1 MPNSWLSKKK
11 KKGEEKSEKNMKR
24 ISNKNFAKGC
34 PLFRGA
40 IIMASGVMLA
50 SGLFASLAPKVYA
63 ETSVVTQSVDE
74 QAKMA
79 QMKTTIDTLR
89 ATIADLTV
97 KVQAKQA
104 MTQPKAM
111 TLPEI
116 AVEVQRITKE
126 KEVLAQK
133 VQVYVATHPRTDT
146 IASAE
151 NTTTNMAISTVEA
164 SAKIAEIK
172 KEIADLT
179 DKLVAQKTA
188 ANTVAANPTQTT
200 NTAETAVPS
209 SAQQPSG
216 TVKTDTTA
224 PSQATPEITITPEG
238 QVVKN
243 GQVQTVPVSQD
254 SSKKGLFQSITDY
267 FKSLFKF

>member
-1 MPNSWLSKKK
+1 
-11 KKGEEKSEKNMKR
+11 MKR

-63 ETSVVTQSVDE
+63 DTSVVTQSVDE

-126 KEVLAQK
+126 EEVLAQK
-133 VQVYVATHPRTDT
+133 VQVYVAAHPRTAT
-146 IASAE
+146 MATAE
-151 NTTTNMAISTVEA
+151 TTTTSIAVSTVEA

-172 KEIADLT
+172 KEITDLT
-179 DKLVAQKTA
+179 DKLLAQKTA
-188 ANTVAANPTQTT
+188 VNTVTANPTQTT
-200 NTAETAVPS
+200 NTAETAVPVQTP
-209 SAQQPSG
+209 AQPSG

-224 PSQATPEITITPEG
+224 PSQVTPEITITPEG
-238 QVVKN
+238 DVAKN

>member
-1 MPNSWLSKKK
+1 
-11 KKGEEKSEKNMKR
+11 MKR

-34 PLFRGA
+34 PVFRWA
-40 IIMASGVMLA
+40 IIMASGVMLV

-63 ETSVVTQSVDE
+63 DTSVVTQSVDE

-126 KEVLAQK
+126 EEVLAQK
-133 VQVYVATHPRTDT
+133 VQVYVAAHPRTAT
-146 IASAE
+146 MATAE
-151 NTTTNMAISTVEA
+151 TTTASIAVSTVEA

-172 KEIADLT
+172 KEITDLT
-179 DKLVAQKTA
+179 DKLLAQKTA
-188 ANTVAANPTQTT
+188 VNTVTANPTQTT
-200 NTAETAVPS
+200 NTAETAVPVQTP
-209 SAQQPSG
+209 AQPSG

-224 PSQATPEITITPEG
+224 PSQVTPEITITPEG
-238 QVVKN
+238 DVAKN

>member
-1 MPNSWLSKKK
+1 
-11 KKGEEKSEKNMKR
+11 
-24 ISNKNFAKGC
+24 
-34 PLFRGA
+34 
-40 IIMASGVMLA
+40 
-50 SGLFASLAPKVYA
+50 
-63 ETSVVTQSVDE
+63 
-74 QAKMA
+74 
-79 QMKTTIDTLR
+79 
-89 ATIADLTV
+89 V

-133 VQVYVATHPRTDT
+133 VQVYVATHPRTAT
-146 IASAE
+146 MATAGI
-151 NTTTNMAISTVEA
+151 TTTSIAVSTVEA

-179 DKLVAQKTA
+179 DKLLAQKTA

-200 NTAETAVPS
+200 NTAETAVPVETPV
-209 SAQQPSG
+209 QQPSG

-224 PSQATPEITITPEG
+224 PSQVTPEITITPEG
-238 QVVKN
+238 DVAKN
-243 GQVQTVPVSQD
+243 GQVQTVPISQD